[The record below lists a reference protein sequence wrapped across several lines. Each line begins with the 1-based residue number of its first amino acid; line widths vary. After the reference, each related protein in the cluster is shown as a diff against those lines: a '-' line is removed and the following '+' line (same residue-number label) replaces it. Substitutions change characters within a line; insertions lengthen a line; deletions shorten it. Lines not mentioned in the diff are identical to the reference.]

1 MAVRT
6 EEILEKWL
14 IVNELTLSDG
24 SKDDARLVLFIQKP
38 LVV

>member
-24 SKDDARLVLFIQKP
+24 SKVTHNRHPGHFDGG
-38 LVV
+38 